1 MKNKSFERP
10 KRILSILLA
19 VFFVVSLAYTFAG
32 TSSLASSCQMT
43 ETKSV
48 SLDKNKANNFTLNG
62 VGQHKDVHIDY
73 LTNDIVGKPTFT
85 YNDSENTLEFKGKEI
100 RTQETE
106 IGTMVTV
113 TLESVLDD
121 HETTLTL
128 LVPTI
133 NLDEENCPE
142 QFESIAVRTIKRTPF
157 GGEGAVEGAVQSYE
171 VIPLNGTANYVAS

>member
-19 VFFVVSLAYTFAG
+19 VFFVVSLAYAFVG
-32 TSSLASSCQMT
+32 TSSFASSCQMT

-62 VGQHKDVHIDY
+62 VEQHKDVHIDY
-73 LTNDIVGKPTFT
+73 STNIVGEPIFR
-85 YNDSENTLEFKGKEI
+85 YSDSENTSNFEGKEI

-113 TLESVLDD
+113 TLESAPDD
-121 HETTLTL
+121 YEITLTL

-133 NLDEENCPE
+133 NLDEDNCPE
-142 QFESIAVRTIKRTPF
+142 QFESIAIRTTRKTPF
-157 GGEGAVEGAVQSYE
+157 VGEGTVEGAVQSYE
-171 VIPLNGTANYVAS
+171 VISLNGTANYVLS